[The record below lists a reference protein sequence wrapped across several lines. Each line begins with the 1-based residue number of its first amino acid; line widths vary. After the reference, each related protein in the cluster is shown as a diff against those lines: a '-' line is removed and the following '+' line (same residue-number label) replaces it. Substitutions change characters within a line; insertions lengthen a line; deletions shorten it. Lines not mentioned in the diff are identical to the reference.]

1 MATYTGIKKIKIG
14 DNVFELDMP
23 STAADVGIKFG
34 YATSGNNRAVLQDS
48 SGNLYVTQ
56 KDDNSDTKVSTAAV
70 TSGTTYYPVVGA
82 DTTSAATKFYDKTG
96 IVYKGTNGTT
106 SAVGSA
112 ILTLGNSTASGTAN
126 NKQGQLVLYGS
137 TAYAHTI
144 SGAPTAARTLT
155 LPNATGTIALTSDI
169 PDVSGKIDTAGTGL
183 SKSGTTL
190 NHSNAVAAQS
200 TQAIYPIKIDGQ
212 GHISAYGTAVT
223 PLTSSSSLNAAK
235 LTGTVPVSCY
245 TDTNTT
251 YALSGALDSHA
262 FTSTLTAGGS
272 GSGTSTSVLTL
283 AEGTGISL
291 TDDATNNKITV
302 GHSNS
307 VTAGTA
313 GTSSATSGSTLAVPY
328 VTYDAQGHITA
339 TGTHTHTVSGFVPTT
354 RTVNGKALSANI
366 ADADYITAQGNK
378 TVGSITWNYRRT
390 NGGDADAWATVS
402 WSSAATSVWSS
413 PVRYKDLTISIPSGI
428 FSAAPRITATSTST
442 QYWVAGITVSS
453 ATSATIRFA
462 TVASGNFAFQAYV
475 YAFGA

>member
-34 YATSGNNRAVLQDS
+34 YTTSGNNRAVLQDS

-56 KDDNSDTKVSTAAV
+56 KDDDSDTKVSTAAV

-126 NKQGQLVLYGS
+126 NKQGKLVLYGS

-235 LTGTVPVSCY
+235 LTGTVPASCY
-245 TDTNTT
+245 TNTT
-251 YALSGALDSHA
+251 YTFANGTNGFTVTPSG
-262 FTSTLTAGGS
+262 
-272 GSGTSTSVLTL
+272 
-283 AEGTGISL
+283 
-291 TDDATNNKITV
+291 
-302 GHSNS
+302 
-307 VTAGTA
+307 GTA
-313 GTSSATSGSTLAVPY
+313 QT
-328 VTYDAQGHITA
+328 VTVTPSLDGDIWESLFNIIYPVYSFFETTDTTFDPNTA
-339 TGTHTHTVSGFVPTT
+339 TGWYGTWELEAEGLVHIGACSTYTVGATGGNKDAIIPYHRHSYNAPPSKTGSHTLTTSEIPAHTHGSKTLTGNANFRKWTT
-354 RTVNGKALSANI
+354 GKL
-366 ADADYITAQGNK
+366 
-378 TVGSITWNYRRT
+378 
-390 NGGDADAWATVS
+390 
-402 WSSAATSVWSS
+402 
-413 PVRYKDLTISIPSGI
+413 LTYTDGI
-428 FSAAPRITATSTST
+428 FSATEPTTSATSVESSGTNPNKVDRLTITATHEHTSVGGGGGHTHDITASSTNT
-442 QYWVAGITVSS
+442 GYAGT
-453 ATSATIRFA
+453 
-462 TVASGNFAFQAYV
+462 SGNLTNANMQPYKVVNRWYRTA
-475 YAFGA
+475 